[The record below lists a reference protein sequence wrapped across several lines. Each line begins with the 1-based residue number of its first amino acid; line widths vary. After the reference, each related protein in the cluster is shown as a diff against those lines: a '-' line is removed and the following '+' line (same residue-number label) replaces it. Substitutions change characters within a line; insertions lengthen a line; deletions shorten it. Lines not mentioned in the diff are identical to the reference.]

1 MLQKL
6 FSAKVAYFEMTAI
19 GKMFQYLCLFRKI
32 GKEFI
37 SRRKLGESVLKY
49 CRNISCITQILQ
61 NTFQ

>member
-6 FSAKVAYFEMTAI
+6 FSAKVAYLEMTAI
-19 GKMFQYLCLFRKI
+19 RKMFQYLCLFRKI

-37 SRRKLGESVLKY
+37 SRRKLGKSALKY
-49 CRNISCITQILQ
+49 CRNISCVTQILQ

>member
-19 GKMFQYLCLFRKI
+19 GKMVQYLCLFRKI

-37 SRRKLGESVLKY
+37 SRRKLGVSVLKY